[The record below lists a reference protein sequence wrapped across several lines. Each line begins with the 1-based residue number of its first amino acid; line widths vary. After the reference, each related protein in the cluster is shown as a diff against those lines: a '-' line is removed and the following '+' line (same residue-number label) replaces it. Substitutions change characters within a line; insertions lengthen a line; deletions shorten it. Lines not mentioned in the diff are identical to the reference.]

1 MTGFIEEH
9 LLKFEGLSDDDIA
22 KLNAILPELK
32 KLFQI
37 IQSNWPGIAET
48 VPVLL
53 QLAQKLIAKQKELEL

>member
-1 MTGFIEEH
+1 MTGFIEEQ
-9 LLKFEGLSDDDIA
+9 LLKFGGLSDDDIA
-22 KLNAILPELK
+22 KLNAILPELE

-53 QLAQKLIAKQKELEL
+53 QLAQKIILKQKELEL